1 LKRQWRNRAG
11 RPSSQ
16 EPRGIRPRGF
26 LLCGG
31 AGVPVWLPAE
41 GMVMAMDGEPSRSD
55 TKIIRLVGRDGL
67 PKWGAGASIRASL
80 VLLSI
85 VIFIGFVTWGTRSRP
100 SDAGSGA
107 APLPAKVTQNASQ
120 PDPAGTLT
128 QAMVVAPTEQ
138 AAAPI
143 EAAPVDG
150 LRMSS
155 QSWRRGG
162 LGSNAQVT
170 FTLRN
175 GNDYAVGDIEISC
188 AFSRR
193 DGSHLTDRTRT
204 IHDTVN
210 MKSRRTFAHL
220 HVGFVNINANKA
232 KCSLIAANRI

>member
-1 LKRQWRNRAG
+1 MAMARSHQFSGRFTPWPSLAAPPRSNIVPFRCNHFRLHRLKRQWRNRAG
-11 RPSSQ
+11 RQSSQ
-16 EPRGIRPRGF
+16 KPRGIRPRGF

-31 AGVPVWLPAE
+31 AGVPVWLPVE
-41 GMVMAMDGEPSRSD
+41 GIAMAMDGEPSRGD
-55 TKIIRLVGRDGL
+55 TKIVRLVGRDGL
-67 PKWGAGASIRASL
+67 PKWGAGASIKICL

-85 VIFIGFVTWGTRSRP
+85 VIFIGFVTWGMRSGP
-100 SDAGSGA
+100 SDAGSERGTA
-107 APLPAKVTQNASQ
+107 LSPVKVAQNASQ

-128 QAMVVAPTEQ
+128 PATLVAPTEQ

-175 GNDYAVGDIEISC
+175 AI
-188 AFSRR
+188 
-193 DGSHLTDRTRT
+193 
-204 IHDTVN
+204 
-210 MKSRRTFAHL
+210 
-220 HVGFVNINANKA
+220 
-232 KCSLIAANRI
+232 